1 MCCIRLRFLPELLLD
16 MLCYAVSAGSHQRH
30 HVENDATSQLV
41 GLEPGVSRGLFAVQH
56 ICIYI
61 YTYTR
66 SPHIYRP
73 FSHRIFTARI
83 HLHRACLAVESTVS
97 SVSSSRST
105 QTTMQNASKC
115 HFKWIQMA
123 HTLIFRSLN
132 QLAILVKLH
141 YHSRLLGPALG
152 CSRHQESKAIVL

>member
-1 MCCIRLRFLPELLLD
+1 MLSQQALIRGIMWKMTQLLNLLVWSLGFPAGFLR
-16 MLCYAVSAGSHQRH
+16 YNTYV
-30 HVENDATSQLV
+30 
-41 GLEPGVSRGLFAVQH
+41 
-56 ICIYI
+56 YI